1 MPKYLYQASY
11 TVDGVRGLLKEGG
24 SSRRA
29 NLDQVIKGVGGTIEA
44 LYFAFGDDDII
55 VIVDLPDEATAAA
68 LSLTISATGAVN
80 LKTTPLITPE
90 TIDEASKKRIDYRPP
105 GQ

>member
-29 NLDQVIKGVGGTIEA
+29 NLDQVIKGVGGAIEA

-68 LSLTISATGAVN
+68 LSLTIRATGAVN
-80 LKTTPLITPE
+80 LKTTLLITPA
-90 TIDEASKKRIDYRPP
+90 TIDEASKKSIAYRPP